1 MTGSDHPGVDWV
13 PPEVRCAI
21 KLYRYLRDECGLTL
35 EETDFTLSWHHHQRD
50 IGVSALSDE
59 SPSHSHTTT
68 KTSGTRPV
76 GRIPV
81 CFFSDTDATRAPR
94 FNYHCPN
101 MGMFALSCVRG
112 TPCLKIESPRLPSE
126 VLSAHW
132 RSPGEY
138 LTLSQQHLYLP
149 FSVPRNGSNE
159 VQGESGVDY
168 GEETTWQDRTHE
180 QYSHIGRCGPL
191 GGYGG

>member
-1 MTGSDHPGVDWV
+1 M
-13 PPEVRCAI
+13 RCAI

-59 SPSHSHTTT
+59 SASHSHTTT

-101 MGMFALSCVRG
+101 MGMFAHPTVLVGGSAWGHDSEEVNSRETRG
-112 TPCLKIESPRLPSE
+112 ISIF
-126 VLSAHW
+126 
-132 RSPGEY
+132 Y
-138 LTLSQQHLYLP
+138 LMQ
-149 FSVPRNGSNE
+149 
-159 VQGESGVDY
+159 
-168 GEETTWQDRTHE
+168 ET
-180 QYSHIGRCGPL
+180 C
-191 GGYGG
+191 